1 MGQELDTTL
10 TELDAT
16 RASLERDID
25 ALFAR
30 LPEPDVM
37 KAKAKTYGA
46 AAGGAAVTVG
56 LVAVGAKKRAATR
69 ARRMEARINA
79 EELAR
84 AFSPHEPPEPG
95 GRSPVLL
102 LVVLAAIAGA
112 VIAVL
117 RLRADDDADD
127 EAVDG
132 HADDATAPVPDL
144 ATPTASTGP
153 AAG

>member
-30 LPEPDVM
+30 LPEPDAM

-46 AAGGAAVTVG
+46 AAGGTAVTVG
-56 LVAVGAKKRAATR
+56 LVAMSAKKRSAR
-69 ARRMEARINA
+69 KARRMEARINA

-84 AFSPHEPPEPG
+84 AFSPHEPPEPD
-95 GRSPVLL
+95 GRSPLVLL
-102 LVVLAAIAGA
+102 AVLAAVAGA
-112 VIAVL
+112 VLAAL
-117 RLRADDDADD
+117 RLRGDQDDTTEDHEA
-127 EAVDG
+127 AVDTS
-132 HADDATAPVPDL
+132 DATAPVPRV
-144 ATPTASTGP
+144 AAHTTG
-153 AAG
+153 

>member
-16 RASLERDID
+16 RAALERDID

-37 KAKAKTYGA
+37 RAKARTYGA

-56 LVAVGAKKRAATR
+56 LVALQAKKRSELK

-84 AFSPHEPPEPG
+84 AFSPHEPPEPS
-95 GRSPVLL
+95 GRSPLLL

-112 VIAVL
+112 VVAAL
-117 RLRADDDADD
+117 RLRGGDDQPDDHDEVDDGTADT
-127 EAVDG
+127 
-132 HADDATAPVPDL
+132 TAPVPDL
-144 ATPTASTGP
+144 TAPTTG
-153 AAG
+153 

>member
-1 MGQELDTTL
+1 MGQDVDTTL

-30 LPEPDVM
+30 MPEPDVL
-37 KAKAKTYGA
+37 KSKAKTYGA

-56 LVAVGAKKRAATR
+56 LVTMSAKKRSALR

-84 AFSPHEPPEPG
+84 AFSPHEPPEPS
-95 GRSPVLL
+95 GRSPLLL
-102 LVVLAAIAGA
+102 LVVLAAVAGA
-112 VIAVL
+112 VVAAL
-117 RLRADDDADD
+117 RLRDGDHDEDGVDDHR
-127 EAVDG
+127 VDL
-132 HADDATAPVPDL
+132 DATAPVPDV
-144 ATPTASTGP
+144 AASTTD
-153 AAG
+153 